1 MNCLTANK
9 ISILQSMLF
18 MLSYHGQHRSCKL
31 FYVLVLFQNCDDNIS
46 CVSFKYH
53 SVKNYVLINLLFLC
67 VCVCVS
73 VCEETLV
80 LCFPKPEDLFD

>member
-1 MNCLTANK
+1 
-9 ISILQSMLF
+9 MLF

-53 SVKNYVLINLLFLC
+53 SVKNYVLVNLLFLC